1 MVRFVFSSETTK
13 RSDEHGMKP
22 RLMRMVNWL
31 LYAGF
36 CALTGTGLLL
46 SFRMPPGSRGGRG
59 LEFLGLG
66 RHDWGDVHLWIAL
79 AVIALTVAHLVLNWA
94 WVKKVGSDGRF
105 WGLLGKGSVGLVLVV
120 VFLVLPVT
128 RQQGGEIDRMD
139 HRAGWS
145 MTGH

>member
-1 MVRFVFSSETTK
+1 
-13 RSDEHGMKP
+13 MKP
-22 RLMRMVNWL
+22 RLMRTVNWL

-59 LEFLGLG
+59 LEFLGWG

-94 WVKKVGSDGRF
+94 WVKKVGSDGRH
-105 WGLLGKGSVGLVLVV
+105 WGLLGRGSIGLALVV

-128 RQQGGEIDRMD
+128 RQQGLETERMG
-139 HRAGWS
+139 HNAIGYTAG
-145 MTGH
+145 H

>member
-1 MVRFVFSSETTK
+1 
-13 RSDEHGMKP
+13 MKT

-105 WGLLGKGSVGLVLVV
+105 WGLLGRGSVGLVLVV
-120 VFLVLPVT
+120 VFLLLPVT
-128 RQQGGEIDRMD
+128 RQQGSEIEKMD
-139 HRAGWS
+139 HRTGWS